1 MAFTVI
7 TQEEK
12 NNLYTIAYRHIPI
25 FEIGAKVPGLSYYV
39 QYIDENQQ
47 IFDTSGSLPKL
58 ITFKNVLE
66 LEENKIQAISDTI
79 IVIHKIISEF

>member
-7 TQEEK
+7 TKEYN

-25 FEIGAKVPGLSYYV
+25 FEIGVTVPGLPYYI

-47 IFDTSGSLPKL
+47 IFDTSGSLPKI

-66 LEENKIQAISDTI
+66 LQENKIQAISDTI
-79 IVIHKIISEF
+79 IVIHKTISEF